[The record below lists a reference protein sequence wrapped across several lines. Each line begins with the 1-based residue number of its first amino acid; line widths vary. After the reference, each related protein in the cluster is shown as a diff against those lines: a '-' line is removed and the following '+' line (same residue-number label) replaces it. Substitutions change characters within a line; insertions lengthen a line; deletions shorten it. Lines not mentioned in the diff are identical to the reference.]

1 MEGDTGA
8 AKRLSFVLVIL
19 LVVPLFSSVQAEGG
33 AALIEEASFG
43 IVDYT
48 TVESANLSTTLE
60 VHELTGLSAN
70 ITLLLK
76 VESLEGALLSNET
89 QSVSEL
95 SAFEE
100 RNLSATFTDLPYVY
114 SRVSADLLGEVGMNT
129 STHLS
134 TITRTVQR
142 LRPLSISLG
151 GVGPFG

>member
-1 MEGDTGA
+1 MEGDIGA
-8 AKRLSFVLVIL
+8 ARRLSSVLVIL
-19 LVVPLFSSVQAEGG
+19 LVLPLFSSVQAEGG

-43 IVDYT
+43 IVDYA

-89 QSVSEL
+89 QNVSEL

-100 RNLSATFTDLPYVY
+100 RNVSATFTDLPYGY
-114 SRVSADLLGEVGMNT
+114 RKSHLYT
-129 STHLS
+129 SNSQLA
-134 TITRTVQR
+134 
-142 LRPLSISLG
+142 
-151 GVGPFG
+151 